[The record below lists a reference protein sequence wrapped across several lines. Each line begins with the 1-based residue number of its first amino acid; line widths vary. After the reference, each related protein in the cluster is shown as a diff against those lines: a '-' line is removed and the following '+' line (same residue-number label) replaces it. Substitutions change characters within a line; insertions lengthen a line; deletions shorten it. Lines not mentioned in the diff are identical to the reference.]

1 MTTENITVYENQ
13 DFNFSVSFPNKWD
26 YKISPMMEPTEH
38 FEGTPD
44 SGVTIF
50 LNDKHED
57 YIYVFGQLG
66 HINIGLNWS
75 EEKNFITNSGK
86 TGKMVLDNYN
96 DRQEIWVIKDDPSV
110 KGFIGMSVQVSNE
123 LYKKNE
129 EEILAVLKSLEIQS
143 I

>member
-26 YKISPMMEPTEH
+26 YEIAPLMEPTEH

-66 HINIGLNWS
+66 HINIGFNWS
-75 EEKNFITNSGK
+75 EEKDFKTNTGK
-86 TGKMVLDNYN
+86 TGKMVLENYN
-96 DRQEIWVIKDDPSV
+96 DRQEIWVIMDDPSV
-110 KGFIGMSVQVSNE
+110 KGFMECMYQ
-123 LYKKNE
+123 
-129 EEILAVLKSLEIQS
+129 LAMNCIQKMKRKY
-143 I
+143 